1 MPQSRNGD
9 NGNGNGVSRRS
20 FLKGVGTG
28 VVSTAVIPGI
38 SAAKESID
46 SLASP
51 AKGVTEARISFT
63 VNGKKQRVNVESKTT
78 LTQVLRDDLELMG
91 TKFGCG
97 NGECGCCTV
106 LMDGKPVYSCLTLAM
121 DADEK
126 NITTIEGISEDGKLS
141 PVQQAFVEH
150 DAYQCGYCTP
160 GQIVV
165 ATALVE
171 RGPHLSKEDIKT
183 GMSGNLCRC
192 SSYQN
197 IFAAVQDAARK
208 AGGR

>member
-1 MPQSRNGD
+1 MPKSRSG
-9 NGNGNGVSRRS
+9 GNGIGSGVSRRS

-51 AKGVTEARISFT
+51 AKGVTEARISLT
-63 VNGKKQRVNVESKTT
+63 VNGKKHRVNVESRMT
-78 LTQVLRDDLELMG
+78 LTQVLRDELELMG
-91 TKFGCG
+91 TKIGCD

-106 LMDGKPVYSCLTLAM
+106 LLDGEPVYSCLTLAM
-121 DADEK
+121 DADGK
-126 NITTIEGISEDGKLS
+126 NVTTIEGIAEDGKLS
-141 PVQQAFVEH
+141 PVQQAFIDN

-160 GQIVV
+160 GQILT
-165 ATALVE
+165 ATALLE
-171 RGPHLSKEDIKT
+171 NGPHLSKNEIKK